1 MVLLPSQFSSI
12 VYANQ
17 NDNIDPRDIRSPLRY
32 PGGKS
37 RLAPLL
43 EPWFA
48 SHGCRTLFEPFAGG
62 ASVSL
67 AAVANRWVDRAVL
80 VELDPAVAAFWR
92 VVFRQQS
99 RIQFLEVIEAISD
112 PIGVAAR
119 GPGTDDMGKAVWL
132 LARNRTSFGGAIT
145 PIAGVCSETKTGKIA
160 PRWYQQTLINRI
172 KAIGSISNR
181 LAIIEGDALDVM
193 RNLPD
198 NATAF
203 IDPPYV
209 GAGGR
214 LYRCHQVDHLEIIRI
229 VGTNQRMLAT
239 YDIAKPITEAAKNNQ
254 LEHRVFALQGNVQK
268 STEVMLSKNLSWFD
282 KPVRIAA

>member
-1 MVLLPSQFSSI
+1 MVALQSQFASTI
-12 VYANQ
+12 YTNH

-48 SHGCRTLFEPFAGG
+48 FHGCRTLFEPFAGG

-67 AAVANRWVDRAVL
+67 AAVAAGWVDRAVL

-92 VVFRQQS
+92 VVFREQS
-99 RIQFLEVIEAISD
+99 RVQFLAAIEAIGD
-112 PIGVAAR
+112 PIGVAAQ
-119 GPGTDDMGKAVWL
+119 GPGSDDMGKAVWL

-145 PIAGVCSETKTGKIA
+145 PIAGVCSESKSGKVA
-160 PRWYQQTLINRI
+160 PRWYKQTIINRI
-172 KAIGSISNR
+172 RAIGSISDR
-181 LAIIEGDALDVM
+181 LAIIEGDALDIM

-198 NATAF
+198 NAAAF

-209 GAGGR
+209 CAGSR

-254 LEHRVFALQGNVQK
+254 LEHRVFSLQGNIRESK
-268 STEVMLSKNLSWFD
+268 EIMLGRNLNWFD
-282 KPVRIAA
+282 KPVQIAA